1 MTLPSREHLRQ
12 SELVFKAKITK
23 IGASTMPE
31 MPADETTI
39 VVAVEEVY
47 QAPEV
52 LRSLAGKSIT
62 VVTRDSGSLLAGQD
76 VLFLAKGWLYG
87 ESIAVVEIGRES
99 GEVDYSDLRRYVNAE
114 AEAVREEALHKR
126 VGDANLIVAG
136 NVVSLRPVQVLD
148 LGNASEH
155 TPMWTEATIQ
165 VSSVEKGTLP
175 TTGLHVV
182 YPASMDVKWYRTPK
196 FQVGEEGIWILQR
209 RRIEELGRDAFTA
222 LNTLDFHSMD
232 ELERIRRLIHAVK

>member
-12 SELVFKAKITK
+12 SELVFKAKVTK

-114 AEAVREEALHKR
+114 AEAAREEALHKR
-126 VGDANLIVAG
+126 VEDADLIVAG
-136 NVVSLRPVQVLD
+136 DVVSLRPVQVLK

-155 TPMWTEATIQ
+155 TAMWAEATIQ

-209 RRIEELGRDAFTA
+209 RRIEEIGRDAFTA